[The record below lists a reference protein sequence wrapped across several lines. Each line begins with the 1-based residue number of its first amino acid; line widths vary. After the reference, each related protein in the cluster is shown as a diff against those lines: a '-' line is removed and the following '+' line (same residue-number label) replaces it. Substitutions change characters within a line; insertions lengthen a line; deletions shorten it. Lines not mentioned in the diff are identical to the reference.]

1 MKLAFRG
8 LLSLTV
14 VGAVLLPA
22 SCVQAH
28 VQTAAATKCNLSKTS
43 KTIAATPGKCTI
55 LFIGDSLG
63 DNLASGVINQLK
75 GTSGLKLVNL
85 TRSSSGLSNS
95 WFYSWPKELPA
106 MLTKH
111 KPDLVV
117 MFIGA
122 NDHQDIRSKGK
133 NLRFGSKPWVA
144 AYSSDVKKIV
154 DQSTAAGATVA
165 WFGLPSMRSV
175 AFGNYMKVMNETVQ
189 SVVPAVK
196 DFTYVP
202 TWEYL
207 STSKGKFL
215 EYAKVNGSRQRL
227 RGQDGIHFSS
237 TGQKVLGAFA
247 VVKIAEIYNV
257 TLVAKEPVRLAK

>member
-8 LLSLTV
+8 FLALTV

-22 SCVQAH
+22 SSAQAH

-43 KTIAATPGKCTI
+43 KTIAATPGNCTI

-63 DNLASGVINQLK
+63 NNLASGVINQLK
-75 GTSGLKLVNL
+75 GTPGLKLVNL

-95 WFYSWPKELPA
+95 WFYNWPKELPA

-133 NLRFGSKPWVA
+133 NLRFSSKPWVA
-144 AYSSDVKKIV
+144 AYAGDVKKIV
-154 DQSTAAGATVA
+154 DQSTAAGAQIA
-165 WFGLPSMRSV
+165 WFGLPSMRNG
-175 AFGNYMKVMNETVQ
+175 AFSGYMKVMNETVQ
-189 SVVPAVK
+189 SVIPAAK
-196 DFTYVP
+196 NSTYIP
-202 TWEYL
+202 TWEYM

-215 EYAKVNGSRQRL
+215 EYASVNGSRQRL
-227 RGQDGIHFSS
+227 RGQDGIHFST
-237 TGQKVLGAFA
+237 TGQKVLSAFA
-247 VVKIAEIYNV
+247 VTKIGEIYKV
-257 TLVAKEPVRLAK
+257 KLVGKQPVRLTK